1 MLVASYH
8 DIPSISG
15 ASNKDRRI
23 LLSAWNPADLH
34 LMALPP
40 CHMCPLGGGWLVRQ
54 GEKVNEN
61 HGFFFP
67 SNLPRVDHSGLQGQ
81 ELRFSNLYAVPQ
93 QTSLI
98 AQGER
103 LDGAKQ
109 SLGLKNHTIHVMGMA
124 ENTNNPLETG
134 LTGLNVPDYHLFWDV
149 QPGSHGF
156 KVLFHS
162 RTCALRNLPQVLP
175 VLCCQRWTAGSS
187 VGWWQTH
194 LSLIE
199 STKTLDYGLCR
210 EVSTKV
216 MFCGAH
222 RKIELNMSIYIS
234 ISTGVT
240 FFFSCTV
247 LSFEPFEPESKII
260 WTCNKHTFGACPK
273 SIQAPN
279 EGNPFIDLEVKI
291 AMLCGSLESST
302 NRLIFWG
309 PAWCT
314 SARVIW
320 AWACPSTS
328 HLILCW
334 PAWWLRC
341 GNKSA
346 PKNWDNWDILGEEWG
361 FFVCL
366 KKKVAPYPSY
376 SSVHLLILLT

>member
-1 MLVASYH
+1 MLVPSYH

-15 ASNKDRRI
+15 ASRI
-23 LLSAWNPADLH
+23 VASFCQPGILRICTSWR
-34 LMALPP
+34 
-40 CHMCPLGGGWLVRQ
+40 CPRVTCARWGGGWLA
-54 GEKVNEN
+54 GSWKSC
-61 HGFFFP
+61 FFFS

-93 QTSLI
+93 PTSLI

-109 SLGLKNHTIHVMGMA
+109 SLGLKNHTIHIMGMA
-124 ENTNNPLETG
+124 ENTNDPLETG

-222 RKIELNMSIYIS
+222 RKIELNMSLHFNFYWCH
-234 ISTGVT
+234 
-240 FFFSCTV
+240 FFFFVHGTE
-247 LSFEPFEPESKII
+247 FWAI
-260 WTCNKHTFGACPK
+260 WTR
-273 SIQAPN
+273 I
-279 EGNPFIDLEVKI
+279 
-291 AMLCGSLESST
+291 
-302 NRLIFWG
+302 
-309 PAWCT
+309 
-314 SARVIW
+314 
-320 AWACPSTS
+320 
-328 HLILCW
+328 
-334 PAWWLRC
+334 
-341 GNKSA
+341 
-346 PKNWDNWDILGEEWG
+346 
-361 FFVCL
+361 
-366 KKKVAPYPSY
+366 
-376 SSVHLLILLT
+376 

>member
-1 MLVASYH
+1 
-8 DIPSISG
+8 
-15 ASNKDRRI
+15 
-23 LLSAWNPADLH
+23 
-34 LMALPP
+34 MALPP
-40 CHMCPLGGGWLVRQ
+40 CHMCPLGGWLAGWFV
-54 GEKVNEN
+54 KIM
-61 HGFFFP
+61 FFFS

-93 QTSLI
+93 PTSLI

-109 SLGLKNHTIHVMGMA
+109 SLGLKNHTIHIMGMA
-124 ENTNNPLETG
+124 ENTNDPLETG

-222 RKIELNMSIYIS
+222 RKIELNMSLHFNFYWCH
-234 ISTGVT
+234 
-240 FFFSCTV
+240 FFFRARYWV
-247 LSFEPFEPESKII
+247 LSHLNQNLRLFEPVTNIPLE
-260 WTCNKHTFGACPK
+260 HAMG

-279 EGNPFIDLEVKI
+279 EG
-291 AMLCGSLESST
+291 
-302 NRLIFWG
+302 
-309 PAWCT
+309 
-314 SARVIW
+314 
-320 AWACPSTS
+320 
-328 HLILCW
+328 IL
-334 PAWWLRC
+334 
-341 GNKSA
+341 S
-346 PKNWDNWDILGEEWG
+346 
-361 FFVCL
+361 
-366 KKKVAPYPSY
+366 
-376 SSVHLLILLT
+376 